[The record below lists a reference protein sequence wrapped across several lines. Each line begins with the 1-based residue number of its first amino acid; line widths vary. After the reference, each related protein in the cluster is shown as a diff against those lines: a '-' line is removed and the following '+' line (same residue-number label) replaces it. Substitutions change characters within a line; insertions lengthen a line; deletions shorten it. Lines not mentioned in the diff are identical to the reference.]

1 MAFVDAS
8 YILEVKAK
16 ERPDL
21 PGLGTDPIFTHQI
34 TGLVGTLTSTS
45 PVPATKVFSG
55 QVTLSGGA
63 LEFQLDTLTDL
74 EGDALT
80 LTGLKVQLAF
90 FRNQGGNAVIDIEDG
105 TANPYFLFSDA
116 AGQKVSLLAGQAI
129 LLFGNEASPDVGS
142 GASDIKLT
150 GTGSE
155 KIDVI
160 IVAG

>member
-105 TANPYFLFSDA
+105 PPNPYFLFSTPPAKRCLSWRDKQFCCLAMRPALMLAVGPLTSSSPEPA
-116 AGQKVSLLAGQAI
+116 ARRLMSL
-129 LLFGNEASPDVGS
+129 
-142 GASDIKLT
+142 
-150 GTGSE
+150 
-155 KIDVI
+155 
-160 IVAG
+160 